1 MLVNKIVLVKQKMC
15 RGTNDAGI
23 YYLANCKGVQRCI
36 HLCTVCFVDS
46 FKLETIISPSHY
58 ILLVSFVSPSVLE
71 YNDSKCKMKLC

>member
-1 MLVNKIVLVKQKMC
+1 MLVKQRMC

-71 YNDSKCKMKLC
+71 YNDSKCKMKLW